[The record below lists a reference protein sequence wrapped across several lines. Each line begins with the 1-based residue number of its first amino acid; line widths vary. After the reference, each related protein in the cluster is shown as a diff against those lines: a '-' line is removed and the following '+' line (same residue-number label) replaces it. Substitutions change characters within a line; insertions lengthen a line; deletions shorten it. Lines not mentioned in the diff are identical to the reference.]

1 MATLVKTHPAAIDI
15 ASIQY
20 FGTRPLTWFEVDFG
34 AAVNAK
40 TGPAS
45 TIQAVINKISEHVT
59 IFLRSEL
66 HSTNQVMTFAM
77 EQTNATDT
85 WDGTNAETLVTFL
98 QTEIV
103 ALATVDSI
111 NLASATATAK
121 TSLDL

>member
-1 MATLVKTHPAAIDI
+1 
-15 ASIQY
+15 
-20 FGTRPLTWFEVDFG
+20 
-34 AAVNAK
+34 
-40 TGPAS
+40 
-45 TIQAVINKISEHVT
+45 
-59 IFLRSEL
+59 
-66 HSTNQVMTFAM
+66 MTFAM

-103 ALATVDSI
+103 ALGTQDSI